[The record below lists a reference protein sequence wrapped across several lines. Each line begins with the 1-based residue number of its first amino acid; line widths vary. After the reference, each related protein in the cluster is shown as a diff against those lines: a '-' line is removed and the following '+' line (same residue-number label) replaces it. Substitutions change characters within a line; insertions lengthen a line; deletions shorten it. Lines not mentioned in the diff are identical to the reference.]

1 MRLISISQSAKD
13 VAAMPVNLRHWITEV
28 EQGMNGR
35 AGAPSR
41 LAATGVSTPRITEIF
56 RYKI

>member
-1 MRLISISQSAKD
+1 
-13 VAAMPVNLRHWITEV
+13 MPVNLRHWITEV

-41 LAATGVSTPRITEIF
+41 LAATGVSTPRTTEIF